1 MSESS
6 SPRASNTALT
16 WAGFLFRTHSTA
28 LVEQRDMRV
37 GVAECKPPLFDC
49 LHKLCLPTCPTAV
62 ILQAE
67 FLVLGVHSNA
77 GGGHSV
83 NSATMN

>member
-1 MSESS
+1 
-6 SPRASNTALT
+6 
-16 WAGFLFRTHSTA
+16 
-28 LVEQRDMRV
+28 MRV

-77 GGGHSV
+77 SGGPSV